1 MDNTKLSYS
10 ERWQRVVLTVIRDRG
25 RVGCIGYLTGISLLF
40 EPALYLK
47 LMGGSIIGYLSFILA
62 LQWEGNE

>member
-1 MDNTKLSYS
+1 MRHSGVLSII
-10 ERWQRVVLTVIRDRG
+10 VFIL
-25 RVGCIGYLTGISLLF
+25 GYLTGISLLF

-62 LQWEGNE
+62 LQIEGEQ

>member
-1 MDNTKLSYS
+1 MKHSGVLSIIVFS
-10 ERWQRVVLTVIRDRG
+10 L
-25 RVGCIGYLTGISLLF
+25 GYLTGISLLF

-62 LQWEGNE
+62 LQQERREDEEGEEYE

>member
-1 MDNTKLSYS
+1 MKHSGVLSIIVFS
-10 ERWQRVVLTVIRDRG
+10 L
-25 RVGCIGYLTGISLLF
+25 GYLTGIALVF

-62 LQWEGNE
+62 LQMEGQE